1 MSTLRKKTSKIML
14 LAVAGLLVTAISTGS
29 VLYLLWQDGAFL
41 PGWITW
47 QNRHAT
53 DGSGTY
59 GITLD
64 KRTVEVRYQDSL
76 IWTSPEKVKIQDILC
91 YDIDNDGADELLLLC
106 WKIGRYGKYR
116 PFWVKEDE
124 DTWSQHLFV
133 YEFAGDSIRAQWMS
147 SYMGIDVT
155 GMAAGQ
161 MGAGKTRLL
170 LVDRQEMVSYW
181 YWDSWG
187 FAKEETQVSFAV
199 FGDNL
204 IHEPIYR

>member
-91 YDIDNDGADELLLLC
+91 YDIDNDGADELLLL
-106 WKIGRYGKYR
+106 
-116 PFWVKEDE
+116 
-124 DTWSQHLFV
+124 
-133 YEFAGDSIRAQWMS
+133 
-147 SYMGIDVT
+147 
-155 GMAAGQ
+155 
-161 MGAGKTRLL
+161 
-170 LVDRQEMVSYW
+170 
-181 YWDSWG
+181 
-187 FAKEETQVSFAV
+187 
-199 FGDNL
+199 
-204 IHEPIYR
+204 